1 MARIPLVENKHS
13 LAPEHQGIYDAIVKS
28 RGELRGCLPALLH
41 VPAIADHTASL
52 GGYLRFDGKF
62 EPKVR
67 TLAALTASREWDCV
81 HEWAAGVKNAEKNRI
96 SSATLV
102 AVHQRRPTTGLP
114 RTKLKSSTTFARSC
128 IPIASPN
135 RHFNRCSPA

>member
-13 LAPEHQGIYDAIVKS
+13 LAPEHQGIYDAIVKN

-67 TLAALTASREWDCV
+67 TL
-81 HEWAAGVKNAEKNRI
+81 
-96 SSATLV
+96 
-102 AVHQRRPTTGLP
+102 
-114 RTKLKSSTTFARSC
+114 
-128 IPIASPN
+128 
-135 RHFNRCSPA
+135 